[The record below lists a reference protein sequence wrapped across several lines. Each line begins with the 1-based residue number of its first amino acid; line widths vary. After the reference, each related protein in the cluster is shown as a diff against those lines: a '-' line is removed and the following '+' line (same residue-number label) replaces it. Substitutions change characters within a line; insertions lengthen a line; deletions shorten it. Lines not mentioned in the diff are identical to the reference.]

1 MQAIDNDLNL
11 EHMKQQKRRIFK
23 AIGIYHPDGVEWSSR
38 YTDCVN
44 FSKALLTLVL
54 ILQF

>member
-23 AIGIYHPDGVEWSSR
+23 AIGIYHQDGVEWSS
-38 YTDCVN
+38 
-44 FSKALLTLVL
+44 
-54 ILQF
+54 